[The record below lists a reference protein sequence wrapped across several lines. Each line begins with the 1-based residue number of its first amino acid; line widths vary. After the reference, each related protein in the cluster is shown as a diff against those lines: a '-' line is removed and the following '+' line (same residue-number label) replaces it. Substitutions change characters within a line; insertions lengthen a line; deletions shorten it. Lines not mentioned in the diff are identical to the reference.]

1 MKQNKI
7 TLIIAKKGTG
17 KTTIANALALCQDKK
32 VFWVTP
38 LETGF
43 FKKKIDCIGFRE
55 LDLNNKLQT
64 CYIVENDLDKVQE
77 HFKRISLIAK
87 NSQEGILL
95 VIDELDYYASS
106 RLHHSSELF
115 KIINYGRHNQ
125 LDMIFIARRL
135 QDIPTTTA
143 TNVDY
148 FILGKNLNIKNDVR
162 YYQNFLTDEAINHTQ
177 ELAIGEF
184 LKVCTNNGKILKL
197 ILKQDAVNMIER
209 I

>member
-17 KTTIANALALCQDKK
+17 KTTIASALALCQDKK

-38 LETGF
+38 LDTGF
-43 FKKKIDCIGFRE
+43 FKKKIDCVGFSK
-55 LDLNNKLQT
+55 LDIDNKLQT
-64 CYIVENDLDKVQE
+64 CYLIENDLDNVQE
-77 HFKRISLIAK
+77 HLKRISLIAK
-87 NSQEGILL
+87 NSQDGVLL

-115 KIINYGRHNQ
+115 KMINYGRHNQ

-148 FILGKNLNIKNDVR
+148 FVIGKNLNIKNDVK
-162 YYQNFLTDEAINHTQ
+162 YYQNFLTDKAILETQ
-177 ELAIGEF
+177 KLNIGEF
-184 LKVCTNNGKILKL
+184 LKVSTNSGKISKL
-197 ILKQDAVNMIER
+197 VLNIQAVEKLER
-209 I
+209 S

>member
-17 KTTIANALALCQDKK
+17 KTTIASALALCQDKK

-38 LETGF
+38 LDTGF
-43 FKKKIDCIGFRE
+43 FKKKIDCVGFSE
-55 LDLNNKLQT
+55 LDIDNKLQT

-115 KIINYGRHNQ
+115 KIINYGRHSQ

-148 FILGKNLNIKNDVR
+148 FVLGKNLNIKNDVK
-162 YYQNFLTDEAINHTQ
+162 YYQNFLTDKAITHTQ
-177 ELAIGEF
+177 ELEIGEF
-184 LKVCTNNGKILKL
+184 IKVATNSGKISKL
-197 ILKQDAVNMIER
+197 ILNQDVVNLIER
-209 I
+209 C

>member
-17 KTTIANALALCQDKK
+17 KTTIANALALCQEKK

-38 LETGF
+38 LDTGF
-43 FKKKIDCIGFRE
+43 FKKKVDCLGFKE
-55 LDLNNKLQT
+55 LDLDNKLQA

-77 HFKRISLIAK
+77 CLKRISLIAK
-87 NSQEGILL
+87 NSQEGVLL
-95 VIDELDYYASS
+95 VVDELDYYASS

-115 KIINYGRHNQ
+115 KMINYGRHNQ

-143 TNVDY
+143 TNVDF
-148 FILGKNLNIKNDVR
+148 FIIGKNLNIKNDVK
-162 YYQNFLTDEAINHTQ
+162 YYQNFLTDEAILETQ
-177 ELAIGEF
+177 KLDLGEF
-184 LKVCTNNGKILKL
+184 IKVSTNDGKISKL
-197 ILKQDAVNMIER
+197 VLDIQAVEKIER
-209 I
+209 S